1 MRSKL
6 RINICDKVD
15 LCHILHKPS
24 WHINVMTPLL
34 KSVTRH
40 LHFSIS
46 FLSRICKRQ
55 ASKSSL
61 IFEPDKI
68 RLLIFWKQWW
78 NKHPWRYLWL
88 CSLTPFSDY
97 PNKKSSFRNTIL
109 EMKIGINIYLLENFP
124 TLHDAHSHACFLLK
138 DDKSI
143 QMYKLFNKYVIFFS
157 AECDRVAFCRACI
170 THRVTQ

>member
-6 RINICDKVD
+6 RLNICDRVD
-15 LCHILHKPS
+15 LCRILHKLS
-24 WHINVMTPLL
+24 CHVNGMTPLL

-55 ASKSSL
+55 ASKISL

-68 RLLIFWKQWW
+68 RLLISWKQWW

-88 CSLTPFSDY
+88 CSLTPFSDW
-97 PNKKSSFRNTIL
+97 PNKKSSFRNTII
-109 EMKIGINIYLLENFP
+109 EMKFGINFLFIGKFSYP
-124 TLHDAHSHACFLLK
+124 TWLP
-138 DDKSI
+138 
-143 QMYKLFNKYVIFFS
+143 QPRMLFTERRQKYTKI
-157 AECDRVAFCRACI
+157 
-170 THRVTQ
+170 